1 MRAIRTNLRA
11 RLSALF
17 AFATLA
23 LPGIA
28 GAQPA
33 PAATEPVA
41 AEPAK
46 AEPAP
51 EAKAAPA
58 APTEATPAAKEE
70 AKPDV
75 GASAPTSDDYGYT
88 EDAVPMG
95 GRLDWAG
102 RREIKV
108 IQKRA
113 VLKEA
118 RHAFTL
124 QAGVVPNDDFFV
136 YPLIGGGYQYF
147 FSEDLA
153 LDIHGAYALENR
165 TSLQDSLQKPL
176 ASGGPGLEVRLPQT
190 LNAYATAGVDWYLLH
205 GKFGFFTTKL
215 TEFDLS
221 INFGIGGVQTKVT
234 DIAGKDATRFDP
246 AGEIGA
252 ELMFYLAS
260 NLGLRAGFR
269 QNFYPAEGGGVSY
282 PISTTLSLTYFTAA
296 PQ

>member
-17 AFATLA
+17 ALATVA
-23 LPGIA
+23 LPGLA

-33 PAATEPVA
+33 PAA
-41 AEPAK
+41 AEPAAAEQPK

-51 EAKAAPA
+51 EAKAEPA
-58 APTEATPAAKEE
+58 ATPDATPAPKEE
-70 AKPDV
+70 ARPDV
-75 GASAPTSDDYGYT
+75 GATAPTGEEYGYT

-95 GRLDWAG
+95 GRLDWAR

-108 IQKRA
+108 VQKRA

-153 LDIHGAYALENR
+153 LDVHGAYAFENR

-190 LNAYATAGVDWYLLH
+190 LKSYATAGVDWYLLH
-205 GKFGFFTTKL
+205 GKFGFFTTHL
-215 TEFDLS
+215 TEFDMS

-234 DIAGKDATRFDP
+234 DIAGIDKTQFDP

-282 PISTTLSLTYFTAA
+282 PISATLALTYFTAA